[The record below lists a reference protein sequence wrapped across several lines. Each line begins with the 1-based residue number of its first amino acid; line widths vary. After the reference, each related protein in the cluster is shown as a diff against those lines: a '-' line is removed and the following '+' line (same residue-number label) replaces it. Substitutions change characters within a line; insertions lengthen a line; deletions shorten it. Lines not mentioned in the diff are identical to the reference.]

1 MQKTSSQK
9 EKKKTSNQWHIIVMV
24 IWDGK
29 ILDFILF
36 SLYILIFYNK
46 QVLILYDV
54 KLKKHHVY
62 YDVKLKKDTFVETV
76 WVIVM

>member
-9 EKKKTSNQWHIIVMV
+9 EKKKTSNQWQIIVMV

-36 SLYILIFYNK
+36 CLYILIFYNK

-54 KLKKHHVY
+54 KLKKTSC
-62 YDVKLKKDTFVETV
+62 LL
-76 WVIVM
+76 WC

>member
-1 MQKTSSQK
+1 
-9 EKKKTSNQWHIIVMV
+9 MV

-36 SLYILIFYNK
+36 YLYILIFYNK

-76 WVIVM
+76 